1 MKAPVS
7 FIIPTRNEERN
18 IRDAIG
24 SIASWADEVFV
35 LDSYSADRT
44 LEFAKAMGVQ
54 VAQRRFDNFAAQ
66 KNWALENLPFRADWV
81 FFLDAD
87 ERVSPELQEE
97 ITDALQ
103 DRNCA
108 FDGYY
113 VPRQNYFMEIP
124 VRHGGWYPDRRLV
137 LFKHRLG
144 RYESRIVHEHV
155 VLNGRAGRLKQAL
168 LHYNDNK
175 GLHQY
180 FDRHNVYSTMEAL
193 EANRH
198 LEGNRSV
205 GTLRAAFFG
214 EGPERRRALKHWAY
228 RYLPFRPLFKFLW
241 SYGLKR
247 GFLDGRVGFRYCLL
261 QSLYEYQVSLK
272 LIELRSD
279 PTSPMLRFASSPSLH
294 AADVTDG
301 ASDCSEE
308 SPMREFDFRDA
319 HD

>member
-1 MKAPVS
+1 MTAPLS

-24 SIASWADEVFV
+24 SVASWADEVFV
-35 LDSYSADRT
+35 LDSYSEDRT
-44 LEFAKAMGVQ
+44 VEFAKAMGVH

-66 KNWALENLPFRADWV
+66 KNWALDNLPLHNEWV
-81 FFLDAD
+81 FFLDGD
-87 ERVSPELQEE
+87 ERVPPRLRRE
-97 ITDALQ
+97 ITDAIR
-103 DRNCA
+103 DPSRP
-108 FDGYY
+108 FDGFYIG
-113 VPRQNYFMEIP
+113 RQNYFMEVP

-155 VLNGRAGRLKQAL
+155 VLNGRAGLLKQAL

-193 EANRH
+193 EAYRH
-198 LEGNRSV
+198 LKGKRSV
-205 GTLRAAFFG
+205 ATLRARVFG
-214 EGPERRRALKHWAY
+214 KGPERRRALKQWAY
-228 RYLPFRPLFKFLW
+228 RHLPFRPLFKFLW

-261 QSLYEYQVSLK
+261 QSFYEYQVSLK

-279 PTSPMLRFASSPSLH
+279 PTSPMLRYALSPSLK
-294 AADVTDG
+294 AAAEGTDSE
-301 ASDCSEE
+301 SDCLTEIR
-308 SPMREFDFRDA
+308 PA
-319 HD
+319 GI